1 MSEEIST
8 RKTSTDAK
16 KEFCQEFCRLLDDA
30 IVDEEKAPIMYTKL
44 KEKLLYVA
52 HTTQEENPVGVEQ
65 DLTMNRIYLSDNI
78 LDRNRQDEVNHKKQ
92 LEAIKDV
99 FCHCR

>member
-52 HTTQEENPVGVEQ
+52 HTTQE
-65 DLTMNRIYLSDNI
+65 
-78 LDRNRQDEVNHKKQ
+78 
-92 LEAIKDV
+92 
-99 FCHCR
+99 